1 MAIAP
6 LAAELPVPVFEFL
19 ERKVSVRGATHWR
32 WKYGRPDRAFY
43 HQSGDGGVAGFIGLM
58 PTTLYDQGRVLRAT
72 WFCDWATGEGSV
84 GVGLGLLR
92 HAQKTTDL
100 LLTLNGS
107 LETRALLP
115 KLRWQAIE
123 TAGVWVRPVSA
134 RALAARAAKRSHALL
149 RRPAELALRLGER
162 YFGVARPPAGAFT
175 LEEVA
180 RFPESYDLVWQTRRD
195 EFRPLMDRS
204 SAQLNFMCVD
214 FPEGGYRR
222 FLLRD
227 GGEVCGHL
235 VLRTDLRRGQLRG
248 RIIDLLWPR
257 GRAGLPGWLVQ
268 EAAWLLRAAG
278 ADVLEC
284 TASVP
289 DLERALAAARFVRRR
304 PVVVWYNQLPEGV
317 KPPDAWIM
325 TFVDCDRGYR

>member
-1 MAIAP
+1 
-6 LAAELPVPVFEFL
+6 
-19 ERKVSVRGATHWR
+19 
-32 WKYGRPDRAFY
+32 
-43 HQSGDGGVAGFIGLM
+43 
-58 PTTLYDQGRVLRAT
+58 
-72 WFCDWATGEGSV
+72 ATGEGSV

-134 RALAARAAKRSHALL
+134 RALAARAARRSHALL

-162 YFGVARPPAGAFT
+162 YFGVTRPPAGAFT

-180 RFPESYDLVWQTRRD
+180 RFPEAYDRVWQTRRD

-222 FLLRD
+222 FLLP
-227 GGEVCGHL
+227 GGG
-235 VLRTDLRRGQLRG
+235 GG
-248 RIIDLLWPR
+248 RWIPAPRPDNRPWPPPGPALALPSPAGA
-257 GRAGLPGWLVQ
+257 GRAS
-268 EAAWLLRAAG
+268 AW
-278 ADVLEC
+278 
-284 TASVP
+284 P
-289 DLERALAAARFVRRR
+289 
-304 PVVVWYNQLPEGV
+304 
-317 KPPDAWIM
+317 
-325 TFVDCDRGYR
+325 